1 MISDLQ
7 VMLNALHKERE
18 DLHNQL
24 MQIDRIINRMKET
37 NYIEDKREPASI
49 EIEDRLRVAPIS
61 HAPDRTKIT
70 ILKVF
75 DIVGQACRLRHL
87 QDEYNKI
94 AGNKYNIR
102 EGVRGLQRQGLV
114 KMIRDKDG
122 SRGIYWIKR
131 EWIEN
136 DRLMDIYKPEGFD
149 WLYEP
154 DNIIFE

>member
-1 MISDLQ
+1 MTDLQ

-24 MQIDRIINRMKET
+24 MQIDRIIKRMKAT
-37 NYIEDKREPASI
+37 NYIEDERETTSI
-49 EIEDRLRVAPIS
+49 EVEEHLTIAPIS
-61 HAPDRTKIT
+61 HGPDRTKIT

-94 AGNKYNIR
+94 AGNKFNIR

-122 SRGIYWIKR
+122 SRGIYWIKK

-136 DRLMDIYKPEGFD
+136 GKLIGIYKPEGFD

-154 DNIIFE
+154 DNIVFE